1 MAFFRSAL
9 VVLLIVLASSCAARE
24 KLGDKDSSPP
34 FSRSPQTEKH
44 FEFIDHLISPAVG
57 SLYNTHNSFVGSCV
71 LIKKDVALTAGHCI
85 ELGNLKYT
93 RFGNEEIA
101 IKHQYL
107 HKDYLTKGDDIGF
120 LLLHSPSEHEPIKII
135 TDVEE
140 LPKMVPLKTI
150 AHGSGRKKISKER
163 VFRYYGILKNKPN
176 EIVFLPL
183 QTTVWFGDSGGALV
197 YNDITG
203 NSYLIGIIT
212 HFSVIEQKIYECA
225 ARRVDNI
232 IFYDDIWEPWVDT
245 L

>member
-1 MAFFRSAL
+1 MAFLRSAL
-9 VVLLIVLASSCAARE
+9 VVLLIVVASSCTSRE
-24 KLGDKDSSPP
+24 KLDDKDRSPF
-34 FSRSPQTEKH
+34 FSKSPQTEKY
-44 FEFIDHLISPAVG
+44 FEFIDHVVSPAVG
-57 SLYNTHNSFVGSCV
+57 SLYNTYNSFVGSCV
-71 LIKKDVALTAGHCI
+71 LIKKDVALTAAHCI
-85 ELGNLKYT
+85 ELGDLKYA
-93 RFGNEEIA
+93 RFGNEEIS

-120 LLLHSPSEHEPIKII
+120 LLLSSPSEHEPMEII

-150 AHGSGRKKISKER
+150 AHGSGKKKISKKR

-183 QTTVWFGDSGGALV
+183 QTTIWFGDSGGALI
-197 YNDITG
+197 YTDIIG

-212 HFSVIEQKIYECA
+212 HFSIIDQNIYECA

-232 IFYDDIWEPWVDT
+232 IFYDDIWEPWVNK
-245 L
+245 